1 MQRVPPELF
10 GDFLSRLLTL
20 LQILVFFWIA
30 SDLLKDEK
38 LARGV
43 LLTYSFACALL
54 AVGMVLGLP
63 GFSQEVTGGRVS
75 AIGENLNVLGKFMA
89 IAMIIVMH
97 LSARG
102 VYSGFRKVLLASLT
116 LPIAVAM
123 IQTGSRGAVAAF
135 VIGTCVYLLPYY
147 KTKRG
152 MLAVILAICGLAGV
166 VYMMV
171 KSPDF
176 LGRWQES
183 YYEGKLS
190 ERENIFAA
198 TIEMISE
205 QPLFGWG
212 PIEPGYELGFRGGSW
227 EPNDTHNL
235 LLHLLVEVGITGTIP
250 FLIGLWLCLRS
261 AWSARLSTLGL
272 LPLAL
277 LVMALAGSLSG
288 NSLVW
293 KPQWLILALA
303 VATAS
308 DLTAKVVRSVD
319 AARVTTSQKRGTLD
333 SLDTV

>member
-1 MQRVPPELF
+1 MVSEHRLTKIGKSHGSPVASGVSTNVRVVGLLTIRVPTPVRRCFYLLTFTLPFEATDLGFMTGSLSIAKLSGLLFFGCYVLYYSPLSEKRSLPPIPNSLWWFLGYIGMYVLSMQRVPPELF

-75 AIGENLNVLGKFMA
+75 AIGENLNVLGKFIA
-89 IAMIIVMH
+89 I
-97 LSARG
+97 
-102 VYSGFRKVLLASLT
+102 
-116 LPIAVAM
+116 AM

-190 ERENIFAA
+190 KRDKIFAA
-198 TIEMISE
+198 TIEMNSD
-205 QPLFGWG
+205 QPLYGWG
-212 PIEPGYELGFRGGSW
+212 PI
-227 EPNDTHNL
+227 
-235 LLHLLVEVGITGTIP
+235 
-250 FLIGLWLCLRS
+250 
-261 AWSARLSTLGL
+261 
-272 LPLAL
+272 
-277 LVMALAGSLSG
+277 
-288 NSLVW
+288 
-293 KPQWLILALA
+293 
-303 VATAS
+303 
-308 DLTAKVVRSVD
+308 
-319 AARVTTSQKRGTLD
+319 
-333 SLDTV
+333 